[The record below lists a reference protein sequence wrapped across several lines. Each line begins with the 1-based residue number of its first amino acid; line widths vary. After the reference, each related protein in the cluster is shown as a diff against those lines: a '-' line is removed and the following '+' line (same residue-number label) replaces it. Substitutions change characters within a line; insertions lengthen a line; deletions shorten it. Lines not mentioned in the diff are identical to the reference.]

1 MNVVLHTNVYMYMY
15 IYMYTFWLFSIIKLI
30 YMNYDF
36 LLNSVNRII
45 TSFALAN
52 LDVMFSLCLLHFM
65 LTNNKEIGFR
75 WNSFI
80 CRKYFENMCDVTQ
93 I

>member
-1 MNVVLHTNVYMYMY
+1 MCIC
-15 IYMYTFWLFSIIKLI
+15 IYMHTFWFFSIIKLI
-30 YMNYDF
+30 YIHIYEYDF
-36 LLNSVNRII
+36 LLDSII
-45 TSFALAN
+45 GIIMSFALAI

-65 LTNNKEIGFR
+65 LTDKEIGFR